1 MIRRFALEQDV
12 ARRVKKIQSLM
23 KEKGIGALVI
33 PAHGAPGMM
42 GMAKYITNLN
52 LWAGAA
58 WVVLGADAEE
68 PAILQWSPYGAD
80 WNRQDATT
88 KWVENPDPDAYGRVI
103 EIAKEFCV
111 KDKKVGVDHVAG
123 NWSVGDW
130 DRIHKEMPDCEFID
144 LTKELDKIRAVK
156 TFFEIEENYNT
167 GRIMSEAFDTFNM
180 VAKPGVRVWEAAAVA
195 EEVLKEQGCFW
206 GRSKYSFDLRPE
218 TIPTPLDKVFT
229 EDDIFVFELVYT
241 GPLGYWSEMTALY
254 SFKPLPEP
262 IAHQLAVHEV
272 VIQECAAVA
281 KTGNHIG
288 IIAETSNRVW
298 RENGFKIIGDAN
310 YSPNVKQLIPNGKH
324 TPDAHTIGL
333 DESDGPSAW
342 FTPAEIL
349 KSNMVL
355 SFHPS
360 TMLEGHK
367 AFLISDNY
375 LVTPDGSIRLSPKDW
390 SYRLLD

>member
-1 MIRRFALEQDV
+1 MLRRFSLEQDV
-12 ARRVKKIQSLM
+12 KCRVKRVQALL

-42 GMAKYITNLN
+42 GMAKYLTNIN

-88 KWVENPDPDAYGRVI
+88 SWVENPDPDAYGRVI
-103 EIAKEFCV
+103 EIAKDFCK

-123 NWSVGDW
+123 NWTVGDW
-130 DRIHKEMPDCEFID
+130 DRIHKEMPDCEFVD
-144 LTKELDKIRAVK
+144 LTKDLDKIRAVK
-156 TFFEIEENYNT
+156 TAFEIEENYNT
-167 GRIMSEAFDTFNM
+167 GRCMAAAFDRFNE
-180 VAKPGVRVWEAAAVA
+180 VARPGVRVWEAAAEA
-195 EEVLKEQGCFW
+195 EKVLKSEGCFW

-262 IAHQLAVHEV
+262 IARQLEVHEK
-272 VIQECAAVA
+272 VIQACADVA
-281 KTGNHIG
+281 RTGNHIG

-298 RENGFKIIGDAN
+298 KENGFKVIGDAE
-310 YSPNVKQLIPNGKH
+310 YSPDIKQLIPNGKH

-349 KSNMVL
+349 ESNMVL

-375 LVTPDGSIRLSPKDW
+375 LVTPGGAIRLSPKDW
-390 SYRLLD
+390 SYKLLG

>member
-1 MIRRFALEQDV
+1 MVHPEDGHG
-12 ARRVKKIQSLM
+12 
-23 KEKGIGALVI
+23 KE
-33 PAHGAPGMM
+33 H
-42 GMAKYITNLN
+42 TNLN
-52 LWAGAA
+52 FCLEL
-58 WVVLGADAEE
+58 LGRLGTDAEE
-68 PAILQWSPYGAD
+68 PAIRSVLLMEQN
-80 WNRQDATT
+80 WNRRCHD
-88 KWVENPDPDAYGRVI
+88 KMGENQTLAYDAYRNCEGI
-103 EIAKEFCV
+103 LCKN
-111 KDKKVGVDHVAG
+111 KKVGVDQVAG

-375 LVTPDGSIRLSPKDW
+375 LVTPDGSIRLSRKTGPIDFWTKKNIYCLPDF
-390 SYRLLD
+390 SGRQ